1 MADFLRKQFCWK
13 AISFSHKKTPYSPE
27 EFVIKHKNL
36 FIIIITTI
44 IIMIVSE
51 LFRFL
56 VLSSLYIAH
65 VFFCSLVKD
74 RELNHLA
81 K

>member
-27 EFVIKHKNL
+27 EFVIKHTNL

-51 LFRFL
+51 LFFR
-56 VLSSLYIAH
+56 
-65 VFFCSLVKD
+65 CSLFALYSACVLLFLSE
-74 RELNHLA
+74 RP
-81 K
+81 

>member
-13 AISFSHKKTPYSPE
+13 AISFSYKKTLYSPE
-27 EFVIKHKNL
+27 EFVIKHTNL
-36 FIIIITTI
+36 FI